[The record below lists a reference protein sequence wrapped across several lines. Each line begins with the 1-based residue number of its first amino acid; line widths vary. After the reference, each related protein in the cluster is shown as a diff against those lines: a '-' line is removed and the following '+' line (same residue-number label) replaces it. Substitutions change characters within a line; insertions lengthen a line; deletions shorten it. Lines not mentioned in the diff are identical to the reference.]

1 MQLCGTNDDLG
12 LGLFKSCMSMVLIK
26 FDLTGI
32 GILGPDDR
40 ALERSG

>member
-1 MQLCGTNDDLG
+1 MALMMILDWAA
-12 LGLFKSCMSMVLIK
+12 FAACMSMVLIK
-26 FDLTGI
+26 FDLTWI